1 MGRFR
6 HCLTWCF
13 FLLLAGCGGGGG
25 GGGNTDVERVGASVV
40 STPTITQSNDETAT
54 FEFQYSDADDSQLTL
69 SLEYSLDNGNN
80 WTTASELAG
89 LSLISGAEPRAGSV
103 TWTYQPTVG
112 IHDALVR
119 LRLRDAAG
127 STLSAVVSLSGQS
140 RLRAAAKSVDSY
152 MIYYTALNETVIDQA
167 KNYDLAIVH
176 PFQGDITAEQ
186 IDRIQQGNDSTRS
199 DDNVIV
205 LCYISVGEDSRT
217 FGLTDAQLLSDSG
230 GRFTGDGTGPAT
242 DPRGPAAAGMSLLG
256 LDVEGLPSSGGSGF
270 APYYL
275 DDNDYNGSPDR
286 NGNFD
291 VAFVNPG
298 HPAWFDVI
306 NGMTFSA
313 DGVPGLNEMLSNG
326 PTNESRGLGCDGLF
340 LDTIDTAAPNSFTD
354 ETSANQS
361 EFEWTAGGFRA
372 FIERLRTEYPNKLI
386 LQNRGLFYFNP
397 DFAHYELTTGPLIDF
412 VLFESYRL
420 DSSSVQSFNPYFAAD
435 NKFNFRPRLMAEAQR
450 DNGFT
455 VLSLGYAEGPPSEMN
470 TETLLGEG
478 VGFDLLIE
486 DIVEA
491 EQLSGFRH
499 YITDEQIVL
508 VNDFVRNNAS
518 RDDTTAPS
526 WNSTYNVNNTGFPT
540 PPGEPNPRVGI
551 QQAATGPALGSVTV
565 RWDLAMDYNR
575 VQYQLY
581 YQSMPFDFSGDPA
594 LTLAS
599 KLDLQGSPGA
609 GYSSGPKP
617 SAYANEALI
626 SNLVEGQTYYF
637 VIRARDAAGNVD
649 QNQQVLSAMPR
660 TTARQYAIAI
670 DGNFAEWDS
679 VPLAYRDGRDAVGSN
694 GPDWLDI
701 KLANDNSSLFMLTT
715 FTQVSALDG
724 RFNIFIDVDQD
735 PDTGFSSGSLSGLGA
750 DYLIQGSSLYSM
762 ATGGA
767 FSTSFVTSLSAGIN
781 PAGDAA
787 ELSVALSD
795 LGVSNSGQS
804 IGFVFI
810 NDGSPGDFAPDI
822 GANIQFGL
830 ATQ

>member
-1 MGRFR
+1 MGRIQ

-25 GGGNTDVERVGASVV
+25 GGNADTERVGASVV

-54 FEFQYSDADDSQLTL
+54 FEFEYSDADDSQLTL

-80 WTTASELAG
+80 WTTAPELAS
-89 LSLISGAEPRAGSV
+89 LSLISGSAPRVGSI

-119 LRLRDAAG
+119 LRLRDAVG

-140 RLRAAAKSVDSY
+140 SLRAAAQSVDSY
-152 MIYYTALNETVIDQA
+152 MIYYTALNDTVIDQA

-186 IDRIQQGNDSTRS
+186 IDRIQQGNDPTTS

-217 FGLTDAQLLSDSG
+217 FGLTDAQLLNDAD

-242 DPRGPAAAGMSLLG
+242 DPRGPAAAGTSLLG
-256 LDVEGLPSSGGSGF
+256 LDVEGLPSSGGTGF

-291 VAFVNPG
+291 VAFVNAG

-313 DGVPGLNEMLSNG
+313 DGVPGLNEMLSNA

-372 FIERLRTEYPNKLI
+372 FIETLRAEYPNKLI

-397 DFAHYELTTGPLIDF
+397 DFAHYELTTGSLIDF

-478 VGFDLLIE
+478 VGFDLLIQ

-508 VNDFVRNNAS
+508 VNDFVRDNAA
-518 RDDTTAPS
+518 RDDTTAPA
-526 WNSTYNVNNTGFPT
+526 WNSTYNANNQGFPT

-551 QQAATGPALGSVTV
+551 QQAVTGPVLGSVTV

-581 YQSMPFDFSGDPA
+581 YQNAPFDFSVDPA
-594 LTLAS
+594 LTSATRLE
-599 KLDLQGSPGA
+599 LQGSPGA

-637 VIRARDAAGNVD
+637 VIRAQDAAGNVD

-660 TTARQYAIAI
+660 TTARQYALAI
-670 DGNFAEWDS
+670 DGNFTDWDP
-679 VPLAYRDGRDAVGSN
+679 VPLAYRDVLDAVGSD

-701 KLANDNSSLFMLTT
+701 KLANDNSSLFVLTT
-715 FTQVSALDG
+715 FAQASALNG
-724 RFNIFIDVDQD
+724 RYNIFIDVDQD

-750 DYLIQGSSLYSM
+750 DYLIQGTSLYSM
-762 ATGGA
+762 ATGTA
-767 FSTSFVTSLSAGIN
+767 FSTSFVTSLSAGAN
-781 PAGDAA
+781 PAGDAV
-787 ELSVALSD
+787 ELSVGLSD
-795 LGVSNSGQS
+795 LGVTNTGQS

-810 NDGSPGDFAPDI
+810 NDGSPEDFAPDF
-822 GANIQFGL
+822 GTNIQFGL